1 MRGFIEKP
9 RYLCALGGALATIRA
24 LPQKTIPIIHASSGC
39 GGNLSVAINRAC
51 GYAGGGYCSG
61 HSMPSTN
68 VIERDIIFGG
78 EDRLR
83 EQIKNTLEI
92 MDGDLYIVV
101 TGCMVDMIGDDS
113 ESVTGE
119 FSDYK
124 APVLFAETGGFKGN
138 SYKGYELV
146 LQTIFKNFVE
156 KTNEKEEKTVNL
168 FGIVPF
174 QDIFW
179 EGNLR
184 ILKELINKLGYKV
197 NTFFGEGETLEDLKK
212 SSKAILN
219 IVVSNVFG
227 IDAARVFEQEH
238 GIPFITVDLPIGE
251 KGTERFLKTI
261 GKRLSISEKK
271 VQEVID
277 KEKGYYYKYLSR
289 TADNYD
295 NFDFQRYVV
304 VVGDSNYTQ
313 ALTRFLADDL
323 GWLPELVMVTD
334 MLDDDEQREVL
345 KGFEDYDS
353 GFKANVIFDTNSSN
367 IPKYLK
373 SIWPDK
379 GEGKYSNSFSPAF
392 VIGGSL
398 EREFAK
404 KIGAQHLSI
413 TYPVTDRVIMDRGYA
428 GYKGALRLI
437 EDIFSILVENR

>member
-39 GGNLSVAINRAC
+39 GGNLSAAINRAC

-61 HSMPSTN
+61 HSIPSTN

-92 MDGDLYIVV
+92 MDGNLYIVV

-113 ESVTGE
+113 ESITRE

-124 APVLFAETGGFKGN
+124 APVLFTETGGFKGN
-138 SYKGYELV
+138 SYKGYDLV

-156 KTNEKEEKTVNL
+156 KTDEREEKTVNL

-184 ILKELINKLGYKV
+184 ILKELVSKLGYKV

-212 SSKAILN
+212 SSKAALN

-227 IDAARVFEQEH
+227 IDAVRVFEQEH
-238 GIPFITVDLPIGE
+238 GVPFITVDLPIGE

-261 GKRLSISEKK
+261 GKELSIPEEK

-277 KEKGYYYKYLSR
+277 EEKGYYYRYLNKV
-289 TADNYD
+289 AGNYD
-295 NFDFQRYVV
+295 NLDFQRYAV

-313 ALTRFLADDL
+313 ALTGFLADDL

-334 MLDDDEQREVL
+334 MLDDEEKKVVL
-345 KGFEDYDS
+345 KGFGNYDS
-353 GFKANVIFDTNSSN
+353 GFKTNVIFDTDSSN
-367 IPKYLK
+367 IPKHLEN
-373 SIWPDK
+373 IWPNNN
-379 GEGKYSNSFSPAF
+379 ESRYSNSFSPAF
-392 VIGGSL
+392 VIGSSF
-398 EREFAK
+398 ERDFAK
-404 KIGAQHLSI
+404 EIGAQHLSI
-413 TYPVTDRVIMDRGYA
+413 TYPVTDRVVMDRGYV
-428 GYKGALRLI
+428 GYKGALCLI
-437 EDIFSILVENR
+437 EDIFSVLVENR